1 MKIAKT
7 VTLDLEV
14 LVEIDDKVKNGEFE
28 SVSEF
33 VQKAVKNELEGNND
47 VRGV

>member
-47 VRGV
+47 VR